1 MVCQPV
7 YTQLAYIQPVYTWS
21 VYTRSV
27 YTRPVYKWSLY
38 TGLSTLGLSIPALLS
53 THRLLCMW
61 ESRPSQ
67 PGAEMFLRCGYSSSS
82 SPKPVP
88 RGKKEGMG
96 SALLGLHSALSEEPG
111 NPQSNARPYFC
122 WHRVRHT
129 GPRQGASPD
138 ILFSTHTQETAQEAL
153 REMPAAGAA
162 LGRHSR

>member
-96 SALLGLHSALSEEPG
+96 SALLGLHSALSKSLG
-111 NPQSNARPYFC
+111 
-122 WHRVRHT
+122 
-129 GPRQGASPD
+129 
-138 ILFSTHTQETAQEAL
+138 THKAMHAPTS
-153 REMPAAGAA
+153 AGIGSDT
-162 LGRHSR
+162 LGRGKEPHLTHFSQPTHRRRHRKPCVRCQQLGQL